1 MPAGGKRF
9 LTIRCVLFAVT
20 VLLLVQAVRP
30 DVADARGKILL
41 VFDEDKDFPGL
52 AAVNRSLREAF
63 TTDLGGDV
71 EFYSESLN
79 LSQFP
84 GPDHDQELR
93 DHFRR
98 KYRRVQPDLIVAVMG
113 PSLDFLLRYRSLF
126 PGVPIVF
133 CGADHSDVEGKTL
146 GENVTGVVVK
156 RDFAP
161 TLEIA
166 LRLQPRTRTVFVVGG
181 ASRFDRQLQTIARR
195 DLSRFEGRVAITY
208 LTALPMSDLLSTLS
222 RLPSDSVILYLTLFA
237 DSAGL
242 AFIPH
247 EALSRVV
254 GAANAPVYVSLDQ
267 YVGLGPV
274 GGHVY
279 SLDKHGRH
287 AAELGLRILRGETPA
302 RIPVV
307 ESRAFA
313 DLFDWRQLQRWGLD
327 ERRLPAGSVVRFRTG
342 TAWDQYKWYIAGGI
356 ILLLVQSALIAG
368 LLTNRTQRRRAQHML
383 AERLRF
389 ETLLSELSAEIL
401 TLPASAVDPAIERM
415 LQRVAETLDF
425 DRAALAERGG
435 GTIRTTHTWTRA
447 GIAPM
452 PARLAE
458 PGAFPWITSR
468 MNRAEVVRI
477 PRLDDLPEA
486 GATDRRNLAARGIR
500 AMTALPLLVDGTV
513 VGALAFSRLR
523 GEYEWPDELIA
534 RLQLLADVFANVLAR
549 RHADEAVRT
558 SEERRRQAEEE
569 ALRQRDELAHA
580 LRVSTLG
587 ELTASIAHEISQ
599 PLSAILTNAR
609 ASLRLMVTEEPK
621 RAEIEEV
628 LTDIAADTERAAA
641 TIRRLRTLFRK
652 QHAERVAVDIDAI
665 IEDVLG
671 LLRSDM
677 VVKKVV
683 VHYARGAALPTVLGD
698 PVQLRQV
705 VLNLIL
711 NAGEAIAST
720 EGGPREIRIAVG
732 QPDAGQVA
740 VAIRDSGGGV
750 SASEL
755 ERIFE
760 HFVTS
765 KPEGLGMGLAISRS
779 IVEAHGGTIWATR
792 NEHRGLTLHVALPA
806 AVTR

>member
-1 MPAGGKRF
+1 
-9 LTIRCVLFAVT
+9 
-20 VLLLVQAVRP
+20 
-30 DVADARGKILL
+30 
-41 VFDEDKDFPGL
+41 
-52 AAVNRSLREAF
+52 
-63 TTDLGGDV
+63 
-71 EFYSESLN
+71 
-79 LSQFP
+79 
-84 GPDHDQELR
+84 
-93 DHFRR
+93 
-98 KYRRVQPDLIVAVMG
+98 
-113 PSLDFLLRYRSLF
+113 
-126 PGVPIVF
+126 
-133 CGADHSDVEGKTL
+133 
-146 GENVTGVVVK
+146 
-156 RDFAP
+156 
-161 TLEIA
+161 
-166 LRLQPRTRTVFVVGG
+166 
-181 ASRFDRQLQTIARR
+181 
-195 DLSRFEGRVAITY
+195 
-208 LTALPMSDLLSTLS
+208 MSDLLSTLS
-222 RLPSDSVILYLTLFA
+222 RLPPHSVILHLTLLA
-237 DSAGL
+237 DSAGF

-247 EALSRVV
+247 EALSRVA

-279 SLDKHGRH
+279 SVDRHGRH

-302 RIPVV
+302 SIPVV
-307 ESRAFA
+307 ESRASA

-327 ERRLPAGSVVRFRTG
+327 ERRLPAGSVVRFRTP
-342 TAWDQYKWYIAGGI
+342 TAWDLYRWYIAGGV

-368 LLTNRTQRRRAQHML
+368 LVANRTQRRRVQRTL

-415 LQRVAETLDF
+415 LQRVAETLGF

-447 GIAPM
+447 GVAPL
-452 PARLAE
+452 PTHLAE
-458 PGAFPWITSR
+458 PEDFPWLTSR

-477 PRLDDLPEA
+477 SRLDDLPEA
-486 GATDRRNLAARGIR
+486 GATDRQSLAARGIR
-500 AMTALPLLVDGTV
+500 ALAALPLLVDGRV
-513 VGALAFSRLR
+513 IGALAFSRLR
-523 GEYEWPDELIA
+523 GEREWPDELIT

-549 RHADEAVRT
+549 RHADEAVRK

-599 PLSAILTNAR
+599 PLSAILTNAQ
-609 ASLRLMVTEEPK
+609 ASLRLMATEEPK

-628 LTDIAADTERAAA
+628 LTDIAADTERASA

-652 QHAERVAVDIDAI
+652 QHAERVAVDLDTM
-665 IEDVLG
+665 IEDVLS
-671 LLRSDM
+671 LVRSDM
-677 VVKKVV
+677 VVKRVV
-683 VHYARGAALPTVLGD
+683 VHYARGPALPAVLGD

-705 VLNLIL
+705 FLNLIV

-720 EGGPREIRIAVG
+720 EGGPREIRIAVS
-732 QPDAGQVA
+732 QPDTGQVA
-740 VAIRDSGGGV
+740 VAIRDSGAGV

-765 KPEGLGMGLAISRS
+765 KPQGLGMGLAISRS

-792 NEHRGLTLHVALPA
+792 NEDRGLTLHVALPA
-806 AVTR
+806 SRHTGSAHLLPRRTPSERARAAAERPSSVPAIRLFAPPGIVRAPGIGEGAQRFQEDDQVGLLAWGEIRAGTSPVVGVSTHDLGDRLHVAVVAVGRRQHQVTQWRYFELAVVPALHARPAGCAPRWRPSCRRCKGPAS

>member
-1 MPAGGKRF
+1 M
-9 LTIRCVLFAVT
+9 
-20 VLLLVQAVRP
+20 
-30 DVADARGKILL
+30 
-41 VFDEDKDFPGL
+41 
-52 AAVNRSLREAF
+52 NRSLRDAF
-63 TTDLGGDV
+63 KTDLGADV

-84 GPDHDQELR
+84 APAHDQALR

-98 KYRRVQPDLIVAVMG
+98 KYAGVQPDLIVAVMG
-113 PSLDFLLRYRSLF
+113 PSLDFLLRHRSVF

-133 CGADHSDVEGKTL
+133 CGADPSDLEGKTL

-161 TLEIA
+161 TIEIA
-166 LRLQPRTRTVFVVGG
+166 LRLQPRTRAVFVVGG
-181 ASRFDRQLQTIARR
+181 ASRFDRQMQAIARR
-195 DLSRFEGRVAITY
+195 DFAPLEGRVAITY
-208 LTALPMSDLLSTLS
+208 LTALPMSDLLSRLS
-222 RLPSDSVILYLTLFA
+222 RLPPDSVILYLTLFA
-237 DSAGL
+237 DSAGH

-247 EALSRVV
+247 EALSRVA
-254 GAANAPVYVSLDQ
+254 GAANAPIYVSLDQ

-279 SLDKHGRH
+279 SLDRHGRQ

-302 RIPVV
+302 SIPIV
-307 ESRAFA
+307 ESRASA
-313 DLFDWRQLQRWGLD
+313 NLFDWRQLQRWGLD
-327 ERRLPAGSVVRFRTG
+327 ERRLPAGSVVRFRTP
-342 TAWDQYKWYIAGGI
+342 TAWDVYGWYVAGGV

-368 LLTNRTQRRRAQHML
+368 LLANRIERRRTQRTL

-389 ETLLSELSAEIL
+389 ETLLSELSAEML

-435 GTIRTTHTWTRA
+435 GTIRTTHAWTRP
-447 GIAPM
+447 GVAPI

-458 PGAFPWITSR
+458 PGDFPWITSR

-477 PRLDDLPEA
+477 SRLDDLPEA

-513 VGALAFSRLR
+513 IGALAFSRLR
-523 GEYEWPDELIA
+523 GEYEWPDDLIA

-599 PLSAILTNAR
+599 PLAAILTNAQ
-609 ASLRLMVTEEPK
+609 ASLRLMATDEPK

-628 LTDIAADTERAAA
+628 LTDIAADSQRAAA
-641 TIRRLRTLFRK
+641 TIHRLRTLFRK
-652 QHAERVAVDIDAI
+652 QHAERVAVDLDAI

-671 LLRSDM
+671 LVRSDM
-677 VVKKVV
+677 VVKKVA
-683 VHYARGAALPTVLGD
+683 VHHARGAALPAVLGD

-705 VLNLIL
+705 FLNLIL
-711 NAGEAIAST
+711 NAGDAIAST
-720 EGGPREIRIAVG
+720 EDGPREIRIAVS

-740 VAIRDSGGGV
+740 VAIRDSGVGL

-760 HFVTS
+760 HFVSS
-765 KPEGLGMGLAISRS
+765 KPQGLGMGLAISRS
-779 IVEAHGGTIWATR
+779 IVEAHGGRIWATR
-792 NEHRGLTLHVALPA
+792 NEDRGLTLHVALPA
-806 AVTR
+806 SVTR